1 MSTLN
6 RNSLE
11 DGSFA
16 AKLQLPP
23 DMLWSSSKLEES
35 LAATLRQRPPGDLW
49 VFAYGS
55 LMWNP
60 LLHYAAREN
69 AVLDGWHRSFCLKT
83 VAGRGTAD
91 RPGRMLALEA
101 GGRTEGVALKLH
113 EASAEF
119 ELKLLWA
126 REMVAGSYVPR
137 WETIT
142 LPGGERASAIVF
154 VVNKDNPHYEPES
167 AVTAIAPLIAAAGGS
182 FGSNAEYVCHL
193 DFALAD
199 AGLEDAYV
207 DALVCELKSAMDVG
221 AEGSR
226 RSRPAGAD

>member
-16 AKLQLPP
+16 EKLQLPP
-23 DMLWSSSKLEES
+23 GMLWSAAKLEES
-35 LAATLRQRPPGDLW
+35 LAATLLLRPAGELW

-60 LLHYAAREN
+60 LLHYVAREN
-69 AVLDGWHRSFCLKT
+69 AVLEGWHRSFCLKT
-83 VAGRGTAD
+83 VAGRGSND

-101 GGRTEGVALKLH
+101 GGRTEGVALKLD
-113 EASAEF
+113 EESAGF

-126 REMVAGSYVPR
+126 REMVAGSYEPR
-137 WETIT
+137 WERIT
-142 LPGGERASAIVF
+142 LQNGATASALVF

-167 AVTAIAPLIAAAGGS
+167 AVTAIAPLIATAGGS
-182 FGSNAEYVCHL
+182 IGSNAEYVCHL

-199 AGLEDAYV
+199 AGLEDSYV
-207 DALVCELKSAMDVG
+207 DALVCELKRAMDAG
-221 AEGSR
+221 AEAGR
-226 RSRPAGAD
+226 RGRAAGGG